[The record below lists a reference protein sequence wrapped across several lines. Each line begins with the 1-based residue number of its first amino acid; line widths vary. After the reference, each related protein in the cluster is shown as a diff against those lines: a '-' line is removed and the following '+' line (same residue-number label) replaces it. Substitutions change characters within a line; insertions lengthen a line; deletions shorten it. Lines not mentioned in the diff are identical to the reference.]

1 MKKRLF
7 YVLSLAIIVLNIV
20 PVAKVYAAETKF
32 EWVNQE
38 GALEEDGDFW
48 TWGYNCGQ
56 IEDAGY
62 SGETKKIMRGVKKVI
77 GLGQYNTIALKKNG
91 DVLTWGSWNQWG
103 ALGNGSNKSSYKP
116 QKILE
121 QVKDISV
128 DASDDD
134 NFDTGAAI
142 KEDGSLW
149 TWGNN
154 KCGALGNSSED
165 EYSLKLN
172 NLGLI
177 EPSVRHG

>member
-1 MKKRLF
+1 MILNSQRQPDFSL
-7 YVLSLAIIVLNIV
+7 YYLGGVLL
-20 PVAKVYAAETKF
+20 
-32 EWVNQE
+32 
-38 GALEEDGDFW
+38 
-48 TWGYNCGQ
+48 
-56 IEDAGY
+56 
-62 SGETKKIMRGVKKVI
+62 
-77 GLGQYNTIALKKNG
+77 
-91 DVLTWGSWNQWG
+91 
-103 ALGNGSNKSSYKP
+103 
-116 QKILE
+116 KILE

-128 DASDDD
+128 DASDED